1 MNRLRNVRALSAA
14 FGAFVLCFGARV
26 HGVQTQRSAPAPP
39 PAPVQPIPY
48 SHRLH
53 AGDLGLD
60 CTECHENPGQGR
72 LMTYPPSS
80 TCTSCHRTNT
90 GGSESLQKLI
100 ALSALP
106 RPIPWVRVYRLPDFV
121 YWSHASH
128 LAAKVTC
135 VECHGPVATREEIAL
150 ETDVTTMTGCQR
162 CHERRQV
169 LMDCGDCHE
178 PRQ

>member
-1 MNRLRNVRALSAA
+1 MNRSRDVRALAAA
-14 FGAFVLCFGARV
+14 FGVFVLCLTVRANA
-26 HGVQTQRSAPAPP
+26 VQHQRPAPTPP

-53 AGDLGLD
+53 AGTLGLA
-60 CTECHENPGQGR
+60 CTMCHVNPGQGR

-90 GGSESLQKLI
+90 AGSQSLQRLI
-100 ALSALP
+100 ALAASP
-106 RPIPWVRVYRLPDFV
+106 QPIPWVRVYRLPDYVF
-121 YWSHASH
+121 WSHASH
-128 LAAKVTC
+128 LAAKIAC
-135 VECHGPVATREEIAL
+135 EDCHGPVATREAIAL
-150 ETDVTTMTGCQR
+150 ETDVTRMTGCQR

>member
-1 MNRLRNVRALSAA
+1 
-14 FGAFVLCFGARV
+14 
-26 HGVQTQRSAPAPP
+26 
-39 PAPVQPIPY
+39 
-48 SHRLH
+48 
-53 AGDLGLD
+53 
-60 CTECHENPGQGR
+60 
-72 LMTYPPSS
+72 MTYPPSS

-90 GGSESLQKLI
+90 GDRESLQKL
-100 ALSALP
+100 SALAASP
-106 RPIPWVRVYRLPDFV
+106 QPIPWVRVYRLPDYV

-128 LAAKVTC
+128 LAANVTC
-135 VECHGPVATREEIAL
+135 GECHGPVATREEIAL